1 NVMRLTNA
9 SAGGSSWRLFIGDSG
24 SGLSNKFLITY
35 VGSAGGGI
43 LGGDAYNMMTFDKST
58 GNVGI
63 GTTSPS
69 ANFQV
74 VGTTLATAWSTSD
87 ERYKKNIQQ
96 IDNPVEK
103 IMNLRGVNYEW
114 KREEYKNL
122 KFKEGKDFGFIGQE
136 VEKVL
141 PETVFK
147 DNKGYLYVSYQTILP
162 VLVEAFKKQTVQ
174 IRTTNEY
181 LRSMSD
187 SLETEKSRSQKL
199 ETAVRKLSDE
209 LASVRMHG
217 RASEQGASPRSA
229 SQQENEALKKELAD
243 MKNRLRIIEQM
254 QIAGKQ

>member
-1 NVMRLTNA
+1 
-9 SAGGSSWRLFIGDSG
+9 
-24 SGLSNKFLITY
+24 ITY

-114 KREEYKNL
+114 KREEYKDL

-174 IRTTNEY
+174 I
-181 LRSMSD
+181 
-187 SLETEKSRSQKL
+187 Q
-199 ETAVRKLSDE
+199 KLSDE
-209 LASVRMHG
+209 LASVRTHG
-217 RASEQGASPRSA
+217 RASQQSASPRSA
-229 SQQENEALKKELAD
+229 SQQENEVLKKELAELREEISSLKRSAVRAHSSVPQP
-243 MKNRLRIIEQM
+243 MPQPSQLESIEKRLSAMERM
-254 QIAGKQ
+254 AKK

>member
-1 NVMRLTNA
+1 
-9 SAGGSSWRLFIGDSG
+9 
-24 SGLSNKFLITY
+24 
-35 VGSAGGGI
+35 
-43 LGGDAYNMMTFDKST
+43 
-58 GNVGI
+58 
-63 GTTSPS
+63 
-69 ANFQV
+69 
-74 VGTTLATAWSTSD
+74 
-87 ERYKKNIQQ
+87 
-96 IDNPVEK
+96 
-103 IMNLRGVNYEW
+103 GVNYEW
-114 KREEYKNL
+114 KREEYKDL